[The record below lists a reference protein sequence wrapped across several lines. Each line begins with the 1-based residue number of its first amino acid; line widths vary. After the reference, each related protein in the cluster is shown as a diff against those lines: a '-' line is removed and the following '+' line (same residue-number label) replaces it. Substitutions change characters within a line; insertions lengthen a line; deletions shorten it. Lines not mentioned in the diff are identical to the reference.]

1 MSKCAPV
8 AIKSLWWYPEGHVI
22 HYIDIH
28 YIYICIYIHYT
39 LYVYIIYTCIYTYT
53 YVYSEVTFKLILSIK
68 TFRLQYSIVN
78 SLNIQYL
85 IFNSSNILIMSTDSY
100 TIDKSSFFIYFC
112 FNFGIFYFLVIFL
125 SFLKSKKPLEKQRQK
140 YK

>member
-1 MSKCAPV
+1 MCIIL
-8 AIKSLWWYPEGHVI
+8 AINRGVKVRTSCHKVI
-22 HYIDIH
+22 MVIPGRT
-28 YIYICIYIHYT
+28 CYT